1 MATAQFLHALTP
13 ESWTLTDPEKRANG
27 SSSAWVNGAD
37 GGRPAFQA
45 IKGDVAFEPG
55 YGVAADQQTEDMSE
69 KMLKVELNVRPENP
83 DAAEF
88 TQACDRADH
97 ALAQWGAQNSQ
108 KLFRQQ
114 LGPDMVAKL
123 LRPLVKPSPPTELQ
137 SGGAAK
143 SYPPRFRV
151 KINTKDFVEKDGR
164 QIPNAR
170 KTQVFVVNSDT
181 TYRRGTIQDVRRG
194 CDVICIVEIPSAWI
208 SGMSFGYNV
217 MASKVL
223 VFPNAA
229 HASSALTFNLAVPMV
244 MDEDAHELQAAG
256 AEEGMDM

>member
-1 MATAQFLHALTP
+1 MATAQFLNALNP
-13 ESWTLTDPEKRANG
+13 QAWTLTDPEKRANG
-27 SSSAWVNGAD
+27 SSSAWVNGSD

-55 YGVAADQQTEDMSE
+55 YGVAADQQQTEDMSE

-88 TQACDRADH
+88 MQECDKADN
-97 ALAQWGAQNSQ
+97 ALVKWGAENSL
-108 KLFRQQ
+108 KLFRQE
-114 LGPDMVAKL
+114 LPPAMVAKL
-123 LRPLVKPSPPTELQ
+123 LRPLVKSSPPGELQ
-137 SGGAAK
+137 QGGGAAK

-194 CDVICIVEIPSAWI
+194 CEVICIVEIPSAWI

-244 MDEDAHELQAAG
+244 MDAAADADQGEQD
-256 AEEGMDM
+256 MDM